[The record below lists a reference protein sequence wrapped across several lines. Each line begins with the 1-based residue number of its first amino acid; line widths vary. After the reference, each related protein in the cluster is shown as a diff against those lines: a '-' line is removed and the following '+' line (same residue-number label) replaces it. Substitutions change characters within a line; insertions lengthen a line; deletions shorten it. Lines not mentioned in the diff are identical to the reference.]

1 MTVPLTGATAPLAPG
16 ADPSVDGRGRSFAVV
31 QDVAASWEWYRDAV
45 TAAVDPPPQGLILF
59 VAGPTDE
66 GVRVIGTWQDL
77 QAWRR
82 FQAERLAPAVAA
94 LAGPPP
100 PPAVERQLEG
110 KHLVVGARTTSP
122 RAATPSKET
131 DHER

>member
-1 MTVPLTGATAPLAPG
+1 MTRHLTAAAGPLAPG
-16 ADPSVDGRGRSFAVV
+16 ADPSADGRARPFAVV

-45 TAAVDPPPQGLILF
+45 TAAIEPPPQGLILF

-77 QAWRR
+77 QAWQR
-82 FQAERLAPAVAA
+82 FQAERLTPAVAA

-110 KHLVVGARTTSP
+110 RHLVVGAQP
-122 RAATPSKET
+122 
-131 DHER
+131 